1 MTPLLL
7 GVGGAAILTIL
18 ATWLPSACWN
28 QEGPV
33 RRLLTLTGQRRWRHA
48 CSINQELL
56 RNLDDSCPEN
66 DAATGSK
73 DIRLAACA
81 LLLELANADDEFTDD
96 ERQHLESAVRR
107 QFGLDATRGRDS
119 CWSSRRRQREEA
131 VDLWQ
136 FTNLIAEN
144 YSTGQK
150 MVLAEIM
157 WGLVY
162 SDGDLASKED
172 YLMRK
177 ICNLLRLEPGYLA
190 EAGSEL
196 GHSGRYGSG
205 VTPGSQPGIF
215 PLNERPT
222 PKAPTMRDLVPG
234 GYSSPTRSS
243 GPWWVWLPSAR
254 MPWRSSCRSAWGSWS
269 WSR

>member
-1 MTPLLL
+1 MLSSIKRFFTTSMTP
-7 GVGGAAILTIL
+7 
-18 ATWLPSACWN
+18 P
-28 QEGPV
+28 
-33 RRLLTLTGQRRWRHA
+33 
-48 CSINQELL
+48 
-56 RNLDDSCPEN
+56 PEAE
-66 DAATGSK
+66 AATGSK
-73 DIRLAACA
+73 DLRLAACA
-81 LLLELANADDEFTDD
+81 LLVELAYADAEFTDD

-107 QFGLDATRGRDS
+107 QFGLDQAEATKLLALAHQARD
-119 CWSSRRRQREEA
+119 EA

-190 EAGSEL
+190 EARR
-196 GHSGRYGSG
+196 RYTGKEG
-205 VTPGSQPGIF
+205 
-215 PLNERPT
+215 EPT
-222 PKAPTMRDLVPG
+222 
-234 GYSSPTRSS
+234 
-243 GPWWVWLPSAR
+243 
-254 MPWRSSCRSAWGSWS
+254 
-269 WSR
+269 

>member
-1 MTPLLL
+1 MLSSIKNFFSSSMSPAPQADPQE
-7 GVGGAAILTIL
+7 AA
-18 ATWLPSACWN
+18 
-28 QEGPV
+28 
-33 RRLLTLTGQRRWRHA
+33 
-48 CSINQELL
+48 
-56 RNLDDSCPEN
+56 
-66 DAATGSK
+66 K

-81 LLLELANADDEFTDD
+81 LLLELAHADREFTDD

-107 QFGLDATRGRDS
+107 QFGLDAAEAGRLLELAEEE
-119 CWSSRRRQREEA
+119 REEA

-190 EAGSEL
+190 EARKRYTGS
-196 GHSGRYGSG
+196 
-205 VTPGSQPGIF
+205 
-215 PLNERPT
+215 
-222 PKAPTMRDLVPG
+222 ADD
-234 GYSSPTRSS
+234 
-243 GPWWVWLPSAR
+243 A
-254 MPWRSSCRSAWGSWS
+254 
-269 WSR
+269 

>member
-1 MTPLLL
+1 MLSSIKKFFSAQMTP
-7 GVGGAAILTIL
+7 APEAD
-18 ATWLPSACWN
+18 PSK
-28 QEGPV
+28 
-33 RRLLTLTGQRRWRHA
+33 
-48 CSINQELL
+48 S
-56 RNLDDSCPEN
+56 
-66 DAATGSK
+66 SK

-81 LLLELANADDEFTDD
+81 LLLELANADEEFTDD

-107 QFGLDATRGRDS
+107 QFGLDSGEAARLLELAQQERD
-119 CWSSRRRQREEA
+119 EA

-190 EAGSEL
+190 EARK
-196 GHSGRYGSG
+196 RYTGG
-205 VTPGSQPGIF
+205 G
-215 PLNERPT
+215 ERE
-222 PKAPTMRDLVPG
+222 
-234 GYSSPTRSS
+234 
-243 GPWWVWLPSAR
+243 
-254 MPWRSSCRSAWGSWS
+254 
-269 WSR
+269 

>member
-1 MTPLLL
+1 MLSAIKKFFSSSMSPAPEAE
-7 GVGGAAILTIL
+7 GKEAA
-18 ATWLPSACWN
+18 
-28 QEGPV
+28 
-33 RRLLTLTGQRRWRHA
+33 
-48 CSINQELL
+48 
-56 RNLDDSCPEN
+56 
-66 DAATGSK
+66 K

-107 QFGLDATRGRDS
+107 QFGLGAAEAEKLHELA
-119 CWSSRRRQREEA
+119 QQAREEA
-131 VDLWQ
+131 DDLWQ

-190 EAGSEL
+190 EARQ
-196 GHSGRYGSG
+196 RYADGNS
-205 VTPGSQPGIF
+205 
-215 PLNERPT
+215 
-222 PKAPTMRDLVPG
+222 
-234 GYSSPTRSS
+234 
-243 GPWWVWLPSAR
+243 
-254 MPWRSSCRSAWGSWS
+254 
-269 WSR
+269 

>member
-1 MTPLLL
+1 MLNSIKRFFSSSMSPAPEADE
-7 GVGGAAILTIL
+7 G
-18 ATWLPSACWN
+18 SAK
-28 QEGPV
+28 
-33 RRLLTLTGQRRWRHA
+33 
-48 CSINQELL
+48 
-56 RNLDDSCPEN
+56 
-66 DAATGSK
+66 K

-81 LLLELANADDEFTDD
+81 LLLELAHADDEFTDD

-107 QFGLDATRGRDS
+107 QFGLDAAESTKLLELAQEARD
-119 CWSSRRRQREEA
+119 EA

-162 SDGDLASKED
+162 SDGELASKED

-190 EAGSEL
+190 EARQRVTDADRADPML
-196 GHSGRYGSG
+196 G
-205 VTPGSQPGIF
+205 T
-215 PLNERPT
+215 
-222 PKAPTMRDLVPG
+222 D
-234 GYSSPTRSS
+234 
-243 GPWWVWLPSAR
+243 
-254 MPWRSSCRSAWGSWS
+254 
-269 WSR
+269 